1 MAGIFERMGQSLVDR
16 KKKQAREEADRV
28 KRGMRQ
34 RGMQNRRS
42 MMGKLESMGAAD
54 KAKEDARKVK
64 AAADRAKAAADRAK
78 ARAQA
83 SKAKDKAS
91 GIGAVKS
98 PVGTT
103 PDLLPGKIRKVG
115 RGTKKADTKMG
126 GTGTIKSPV
135 GTKADKGFTPGKI
148 RSVGKAS
155 TKKTEVKKSQATTT
169 PTQTK
174 TKKPQEKTT
183 PAKVK
188 VTGGGT
194 TMKDRNVGTGANKR
208 ANVTVEQL
216 KAAGL
221 STGPKGLRTYLNM
234 YDKLGKRPKPSDFK
248 KKETPKKETPKKTM
262 RTGSARKMSDR
273 KFAGGGMKSKMGTKG
288 GAMGGKKKMA
298 PGMMGGGMK
307 SKMSTKGGAMG
318 GKKKMTPGMMAG
330 GLKPAPEG
338 NKGKGLRKLPKEVRN
353 KMGFMQEG
361 GMKKSKGYAAGGKKS
376 KGYAAGGKKSKM
388 ATKKKVSKA
397 KVRGAGIARKGVRPV
412 KFR

>member
-54 KAKEDARKVK
+54 KAKEDAKK
-64 AAADRAKAAADRAK
+64 AKAAADRAK

-155 TKKTEVKKSQATTT
+155 TKKTEAKKSQATTT

-248 KKETPKKETPKKTM
+248 KKETPKKKIQGSSEMAKKQSM
-262 RTGSARKMSDR
+262 YERKTKRGM
-273 KFAGGGMKSKMGTKG
+273 KAGGMKSKMGTKG
-288 GAMGGKKKMA
+288 GAMGGKKKMP

-318 GKKKMTPGMMAG
+318 GKKKMPPGMMAG
-330 GLKPAPEG
+330 GLKKVPEG
-338 NKGKGLRKLPKEVRN
+338 NKGLPKLPKKVRN
-353 KMGFMQEG
+353 QMGFMQEG

-388 ATKKKVSKA
+388 ATKKKVSKP

-412 KFR
+412 KYR

>member
-16 KKKQAREEADRV
+16 KKKQTREKADKV
-28 KRGMRQ
+28 KRGLRQ
-34 RGMQNRRS
+34 RGMRNRRS

-54 KAKEDARKVK
+54 KAKEDARK
-64 AAADRAKAAADRAK
+64 AKAAAKKAK
-78 ARAQA
+78 A
-83 SKAKDKAS
+83 KAESAKKDKAS

-98 PVGTT
+98 PVGT
-103 PDLLPGKIRKVG
+103 KV
-115 RGTKKADTKMG
+115 
-126 GTGTIKSPV
+126 
-135 GTKADKGFTPGKI
+135 DKGFTPGKV
-148 RSVGKAS
+148 RSVAKAS
-155 TKKTEVKKSQATTT
+155 TKKAEPKKAEPKKTQVKTT
-169 PTQTK
+169 PTK
-174 TKKPQEKTT
+174 
-183 PAKVK
+183 AK

-208 ANVTVEQL
+208 ANVTAEQL

-221 STGPKGLRTYLNM
+221 TTGPKGLRTYLNM

-248 KKETPKKETPKKTM
+248 KKTEQKPFDPTKPNTGGGPGRLSIKPPKRQSAMAAAAAMGARPEDEMGMKYGGMKKM
-262 RTGSARKMSDR
+262 RA
-273 KFAGGGMKSKMGTKG
+273 GGMKSKMGTKG

-318 GKKKMTPGMMAG
+318 GKKKMAPGMKAG

-338 NKGKGLRKLPKEVRN
+338 NKGLKKLPKEVRN
-353 KMGFMQEG
+353 KMGFMKG
-361 GMKKSKGYAAGGKKS
+361 GGKVKPKGAAAGGGYKK
-376 KGYAAGGKKSKM
+376 GGMKSKM